1 MGLFKWLLIG
11 AGATYVEHVIADD
24 DDDC

>member
-1 MGLFKWLLIG
+1 MGLLKWLLIG
-11 AGATYVEHVIADD
+11 AGATYFEHVIADD